1 MLVSTIRKEKQEK
14 ETDTVYRKKKDEHD
28 GERERQRGGKGRQT
42 KRDFPGGPVVK
53 TLHSHCRELP
63 VRSLVGELRSHMPH
77 TTALK
82 KVERKKE
89 SIA

>member
-1 MLVSTIRKEKQEK
+1 M
-14 ETDTVYRKKKDEHD
+14 
-28 GERERQRGGKGRQT
+28 
-42 KRDFPGGPVVK
+42 VK

-77 TTALK
+77 IAALK

-89 SIA
+89 RKHCLKQKVRDKEIQSRLVFGQTTVRQ